1 MKEESVIDT
10 LYKMMSLKQQKQV
23 RDYMRDIIHDD
34 LMSHDLKNAHINAPE
49 INGGL
54 NYVI

>member
-23 RDYMRDIIHDD
+23 RDYMRDMINDD
-34 LMSHDLKNAHINAPE
+34 LMRHDLKNR